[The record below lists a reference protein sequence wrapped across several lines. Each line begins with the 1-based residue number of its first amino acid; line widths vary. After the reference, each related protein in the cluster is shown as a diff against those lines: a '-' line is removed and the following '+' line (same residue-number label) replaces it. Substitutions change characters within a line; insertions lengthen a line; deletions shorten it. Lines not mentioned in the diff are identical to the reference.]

1 MGFGWLFFG
10 YFTATLMTLNSAG
23 AFIRVIGYAIIIF
36 AALKLRRYHKS
47 FNVFLAASAVMTA
60 VSALI
65 AASALSEGLYNA
77 LVIDSRWFS
86 ESATEIIGYLESGC
100 SLLFNGAM
108 LYSLW
113 SIGKE
118 TGVEAVMGDSIRNGV
133 FIVMYN
139 IGTVVCALPDESVRG
154 FVNETGLLMWTFLL
168 YLLCIILNHILIFKC
183 YAKICDED
191 DIEME
196 RKPSRFAF
204 VNKYRALLDEKQERA
219 RQATEQ
225 YINEKKN
232 KQNQRRK
239 RR

>member
-36 AALKLRRYHKS
+36 SALNLRRYHKS
-47 FNVFLAASAVMTA
+47 FNVFLAASAVMVA

-77 LVIDSRWFS
+77 LIIDKLWFS
-86 ESATEIIGYLESGC
+86 ERFTTVVGYLESGC
-100 SLLFNGAM
+100 SLLFNAAM
-108 LYSLW
+108 LFSLW

-118 TGVEAVMGDSIRNGV
+118 TGVESVMGDSLRNGI
-133 FIVMYN
+133 FIVIYN
-139 IGTVVCALPDESVRG
+139 IGTVICALPHESVRG
-154 FVNETGLLMWTFLL
+154 FVKETGLLMWTFLL

-191 DIEME
+191 DVEME

-204 VNKYRALLDEKQERA
+204 VNKYRAILDEKQERA

>member
-23 AFIRVIGYAIIIF
+23 AFIRVIGYAIIVF
-36 AALKLRRYHKS
+36 SALKLRRYHKS
-47 FNVFLAASAVMTA
+47 FNIFLASSAVMVA
-60 VSALI
+60 VSTLI
-65 AASALSEGLYNA
+65 AATALSDGLYNA
-77 LVIDSRWFS
+77 LVIDSPWFS
-86 ESATEIIGYLESGC
+86 ASFTQTVGYTESAC

-113 SIGKE
+113 SIGRE
-118 TGVEAVMGDSIRNGV
+118 TGVESVMGDSIRNGV
-133 FIVMYN
+133 FIAIYN
-139 IGTVVCALPDESVRG
+139 IFTVVCALPSEAVRG
-154 FVNETGLLMWTFLL
+154 FVQETGLLMWTFLL
-168 YLLCIILNHILIFKC
+168 YLLCIILNHILIFRC

-191 DIEME
+191 DVEME

-204 VNKYRALLDEKQERA
+204 VNKYRAALDEKQERA

-225 YINEKKN
+225 YINEKRN
-232 KQNQRRK
+232 KQTQRRK

>member
-47 FNVFLAASAVMTA
+47 FNAFLAASAVMTA

-65 AASALSEGLYNA
+65 AASDLSEGLYNA
-77 LVIDSRWFS
+77 LIIDSRWFS
-86 ESATEIIGYLESGC
+86 ESATEIIGYLASGC
-100 SLLFNGAM
+100 SLLFDGAM

-118 TGVEAVMGDSIRNGV
+118 TGVETVMGDSIRNGV
-133 FIVMYN
+133 FIVIYN
-139 IGTVVCALPDESVRG
+139 IGTVICALPAESVRG
-154 FVNETGLLMWTFLL
+154 FVKETGLLMWTFLL

-191 DIEME
+191 DVEME

-204 VNKYRALLDEKQERA
+204 VNKYRAILDEKQERA

-232 KQNQRRK
+232 KQNQRRN